1 MPKMLEIH
9 TDNQDTYRD
18 LSLLRDANGTVNHE
32 VAKEIRH
39 RAIFDD
45 RNIKEEFKEMSQEE
59 IISTLSE
66 SSCPLKVFLNN
77 SIMDFNWGTV
87 VRNANGFNLS
97 EIRFCGRKR
106 YDRRGTVGAHHYSN
120 VTYRDSL
127 IESIKESR
135 EQGYK
140 IVAAEYDERF
150 PMHSVNDY
158 DWDEKSVI
166 VFGEEGVSIPTEVL
180 ELVDDIVYI
189 PMFGSVRSFNVGTA
203 SGIMMN
209 SYRSQHS

>member
-1 MPKMLEIH
+1 MLEIH